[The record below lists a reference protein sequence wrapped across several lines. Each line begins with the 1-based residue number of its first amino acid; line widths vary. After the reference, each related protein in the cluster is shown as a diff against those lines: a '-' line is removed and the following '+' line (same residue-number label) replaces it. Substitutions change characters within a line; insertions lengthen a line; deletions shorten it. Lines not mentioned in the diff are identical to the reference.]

1 MKVIEK
7 VNVGYQFIAVPQNL
21 WSCCDLN
28 CKSLLTTLV
37 QLSGYYADEDG
48 WFFRANEDLRAESD
62 LGEKVVRACL
72 STFHRIGILEV
83 KCIGKSKGKTPNYFK
98 LNIDRFAQWES
109 ISLEDCMKNPQY
121 KVETEDYKAK
131 GWTASY
137 LSNDSSFEVQQSV
150 QSADNI
156 DNIENTDN
164 KENKLY
170 EGSKRVEARS
180 NQFDEYKKQEDY
192 LMDKLYNVST
202 WTDFQLFRKK
212 IKELI
217 STASSE
223 KVAEKTRARYKRIEE
238 GKIKF
243 LKSTIS
249 KQPYNSFYADF
260 YREYDCGWL
269 GKDNKQSAVQP
280 QPKKAGE
287 EDPHSDLREI
297 FRINGW
303 GEPDIAKYKKQK
315 QEGQDF
321 SPIDDDNLPF

>member
-1 MKVIEK
+1 MIEK

-48 WFFRANEDLRAESD
+48 WFFRTNEDLRAESD

-72 STFHRIGILEV
+72 STFHKIGILEV
-83 KCIGKSKGKTPNYFK
+83 KCIGKSNGKTPNYFK

-121 KVETEDYKAK
+121 KIETEDYKAK

-137 LSNDSSFEVQQSV
+137 LTNDSSFEVQQSV

-164 KENKLY
+164 KENKLS

-180 NQFDEYKKQEDY
+180 NQFDVYKKQEDY

-202 WTDFQLFRKK
+202 WTDFHLFRKK

-223 KVAEKTRARYKRIEE
+223 KVAEKTRARYKKIEE

-243 LKSTIS
+243 LKSIIS
-249 KQPYNSFYADF
+249 KQPYNSFYDDF

-269 GKDNKQSAVQP
+269 GKDNKQNAVQP
-280 QPKKAGE
+280 QPKKKEE
-287 EDPHSDLREI
+287 EDPKADLREI
-297 FRINGW
+297 FRMNGW
-303 GEPDIAKYKKQK
+303 GDPDISKYEKQE

>member
-48 WFFRANEDLRAESD
+48 WFFRTNEDLRAESD

-72 STFHRIGILEV
+72 STFHKIGILEV

-98 LNIDRFAQWES
+98 LNSDRFAQWES

-137 LSNDSSFEVQQSV
+137 LTNDSSFEVQQSV

-156 DNIENTDN
+156 ENKENTDN
-164 KENKLY
+164 N
-170 EGSKRVEARS
+170 
-180 NQFDEYKKQEDY
+180 N
-192 LMDKLYNVST
+192 
-202 WTDFQLFRKK
+202 
-212 IKELI
+212 
-217 STASSE
+217 SS
-223 KVAEKTRARYKRIEE
+223 
-238 GKIKF
+238 
-243 LKSTIS
+243 LK
-249 KQPYNSFYADF
+249 N
-260 YREYDCGWL
+260 
-269 GKDNKQSAVQP
+269 
-280 QPKKAGE
+280 
-287 EDPHSDLREI
+287 
-297 FRINGW
+297 
-303 GEPDIAKYKKQK
+303 
-315 QEGQDF
+315 
-321 SPIDDDNLPF
+321 